1 MEEILSLKDQ
11 HNKHCL
17 LNPSSSQDMELSS
30 VLYAAQTGLD
40 FEVLLPL
47 HPEH

>member
-1 MEEILSLKDQ
+1 MEESLSLKEQ

-17 LNPSSSQDMELSS
+17 LNRSSSQGMELSS
-30 VLYAAQTGLD
+30 ILYVAQAGLD